1 MARYIHSNCSY
12 VQNHEEGTYT
22 FTGPCRVTGKPY
34 SVTILG
40 CELWDLNQGAL
51 IQDALK
57 TVNAEDREFVC
68 SGTSPEGWEKI
79 FALKIFFWL
88 TRLTY

>member
-1 MARYIHSNCSY
+1 MTRYIHSNCTY
-12 VQNHEEGTYT
+12 IQNYNEGTYT
-22 FTGPCRVTGKPY
+22 FTGPCRVTGKSY

-40 CELWDLNQGAL
+40 CELWDLNQGGL

-68 SGTSPEGWEKI
+68 SGTSPEGWKKL
-79 FALKIFFWL
+79 FG
-88 TRLTY
+88 